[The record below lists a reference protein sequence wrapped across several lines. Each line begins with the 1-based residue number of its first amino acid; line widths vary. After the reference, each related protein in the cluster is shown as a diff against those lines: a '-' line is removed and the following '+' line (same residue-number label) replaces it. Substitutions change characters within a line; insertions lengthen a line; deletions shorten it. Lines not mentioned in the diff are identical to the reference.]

1 MRDIVIKGARQ
12 NNLKNLDVTIPRN
25 QIVVFTGVSGSGKS
39 SLVFETIN
47 SEAQRQLYDTFSTF
61 ARSRMPKYEQADYD
75 SIENLS
81 PAILIEQKRF
91 SGNSRSTLGTVTEI
105 YTYLR
110 LLYSRIGSEFIGG
123 SNHFSFN
130 SPEGMCENCSGTG
143 QSTQIEIDSLIDW
156 NKSINEGGVLFS
168 DFKVGSIYWKQIV
181 MSNLF
186 DCDKPFKDFSPSEID
201 DFLHAKSI
209 RYNMGNEEGFLKG
222 NYEGIYRKINR
233 LYLNKDIASLSKKKQ
248 EVISQYIHQGTCDK
262 CGGSRLNEKAL
273 SVVINGKNIYQL
285 CLLQLN
291 ELLDFT
297 SAIDNPLVETVLQ
310 QIKQRLQHLI
320 NIGVGYLNLARETS
334 TLSGGEAQRVKL
346 AKQLGSSLTEMLYI
360 LDEPSVGLHP
370 RDVHLVNEL
379 FKELKEAGNI
389 VLVVEHDPDV
399 IKIADHIIDI
409 GPHAGVKG
417 GKIIYEGNYAGLK
430 QADTLTGQ
438 FLSKPI
444 KRHKPIRK
452 SSEFFQISN
461 ASANNLKNVSLKIP
475 GKILV
480 GVTGVAGSGK
490 SSLIHK
496 VFLKHYP
503 EAIVIDQSPVG
514 QSERSN
520 SATYTGVF
528 DLIRKEFA
536 KTNGL
541 SCSLFSFNSKGACPK
556 CNGLGYLTIDMAFLD
571 SVKTKCEECEGKRYS
586 QEVLKHQYHRKNIFE
601 VLELTINQAYQF
613 FVHAEIRSKLS
624 LLIDVGLGYLKL
636 GQPLSTLSGGEC
648 QRVKLASEL
657 HKKGN
662 IYIMDEPTTGLHM
675 SDIEKIID
683 LMNQLVDNGNS
694 LIVIEHNLDVI
705 NNADWLIDIGPE
717 GGIAGGEVLFEGTPD
732 EIINCENS
740 YTGKY
745 LNDYRQG
752 ITEMDKQG
760 KL

>member
-1 MRDIVIKGARQ
+1 MKKIIIKGARQ
-12 NNLKNLDVTIPRN
+12 NNLKNLDVEIPRN
-25 QIVVFTGVSGSGKS
+25 QIVLFTGVSGSGKS

-81 PAILIEQKRF
+81 PVILIEQKRF
-91 SGNSRSTLGTVTEI
+91 SGNSRSTVGTTTEI
-105 YTYLR
+105 FTFLR

-143 QSTQIEIDSLIDW
+143 RATKIEIDSLIDW
-156 NKSINEGGVLFS
+156 DKSINSGGILFS
-168 DFKVGSIYWKQIV
+168 DFKVDSIYWKQVV

-186 DCDKPFKDFSPSEID
+186 DCDKPFKDFSELEIN
-201 DFLHAKSI
+201 DFLYAKSI
-209 RYNMGNEEGFLKG
+209 RYNMGSEEGFLKG

-248 EVISQYIHQGTCDK
+248 DVIKNYIHQGICDK
-262 CGGSRLNEKAL
+262 CGGARLNEKAL
-273 SVVINGKNIYQL
+273 SVKINEKNIYEL
-285 CLLQLN
+285 CQLQLN
-291 ELLDFT
+291 ELHDFI
-297 SAIDNPLVETVLQ
+297 SQIENPLVETVLQ
-310 QIKQRLQHLI
+310 QIKSRLEYLV
-320 NIGVGYLNLARETS
+320 NIGVGYLNLSRETS

-379 FKELKEAGNI
+379 FKELKEAGNT

-409 GPHAGVKG
+409 GPNAGTKG
-417 GKIIYEGNYAGLK
+417 GEIVYQGSYEGLK
-430 QADTLTGQ
+430 ESDTLTGE
-438 FLSKPI
+438 FLNSPI
-444 KRHKPIRK
+444 KRQNPIRK
-452 SSEFFQISN
+452 SDDYFNVSN
-461 ASANNLKNVSLKIP
+461 ATANNLKNISVDIPKKIFVC
-475 GKILV
+475 I
-480 GVTGVAGSGK
+480 TGVAGSGK

-496 VFLKHYP
+496 EFVKKNP
-503 EAIVIDQSPVG
+503 EPIVIDQSPVG

-536 KTNGL
+536 KVNNV
-541 SCSLFSFNSKGACPK
+541 SSSLFSFNSKGACPK
-556 CNGLGYLTIDMAFLD
+556 CNGLGYITIDMAFLD
-571 SVKTKCEECEGKRYS
+571 SVKSKCEECDGKRYS
-586 QEVLKHQYHRKNIFE
+586 KEVLKYKLKEKSIFDI
-601 VLELTINQAYQF
+601 LELTINQAYDF
-613 FVHAEIRSKLS
+613 FKNSEIQSKLR

-657 HKKGN
+657 HKQGN

-675 SDIEKIID
+675 SDIKKIIE
-683 LMNQLVDNGNS
+683 LMNKLVDNGNS

-705 NNADWLIDIGPE
+705 NNSDWIIDIGRE
-717 GGIAGGEVLFEGTPD
+717 GGIAGGELIFEGTPGQ
-732 EIINCENS
+732 IIDCEES

-745 LNDYRQG
+745 LKDYRQRKY
-752 ITEMDKQG
+752 EC
-760 KL
+760 